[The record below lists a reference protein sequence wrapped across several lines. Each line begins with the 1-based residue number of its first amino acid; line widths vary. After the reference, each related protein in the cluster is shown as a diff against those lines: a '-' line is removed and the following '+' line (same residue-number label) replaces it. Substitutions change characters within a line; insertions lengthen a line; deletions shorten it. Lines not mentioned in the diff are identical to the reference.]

1 VIIGSVSSHKDKPLK
16 YYQMLA
22 DDLGLS
28 KRVYISD
35 EFVGDEKRL
44 SYFQAADYI
53 LLTYAGSFHSQ
64 TATLTTA
71 VNARRRVLASSGS
84 SPMQDLVIHFG
95 LGVYVE
101 PDSSDAVAD
110 GMATLLHGKLPEPYW
125 EGYEAHATWETNVT
139 RLLQATADH
148 LSGKTPIEKQF
159 EGLEDETLEIPELL
173 NARRI
178 AHQKTPPP
186 KKRTA
191 TANKPVTRKKNTP
204 STEEV
209 PVAEKAN
216 GHAPESN
223 LDSHP
228 IFPGF
233 DLLNTAEQAPART
246 RSETAVKTE
255 PAKTSRR
262 RKAPMSEVA
271 GAE

>member
-1 VIIGSVSSHKDKPLK
+1 LK

-28 KRVYISD
+28 KRVFISD

-71 VNARRRVLASSGS
+71 VNARRQVLASSGA
-84 SPMQDLVIHFG
+84 SPMEDLVRHFG

-110 GMATLLHGKLPEPYW
+110 GMATLLHGKLPEPDW

-148 LSGKTPIEKQF
+148 LSGKSPVEKQF
-159 EGLEDETLEIPELL
+159 EGLEDEGLEIPELL

-178 AHQKTPPP
+178 HHQKTPPP

-191 TANKPVTRKKNTP
+191 TAKKPVTRKKKTA

-209 PVAEKAN
+209 PMSEKVN
-216 GHAPESN
+216 GHAPGDKI
-223 LDSHP
+223 DSHP
-228 IFPGF
+228 VFPGF
-233 DLLNTAEQAPART
+233 DLLNTKEPEPALEPAPTSARK
-246 RSETAVKTE
+246 RTADKSKPVKT
-255 PAKTSRR
+255 TRR
-262 RKAPMSEVA
+262 RKAPISEVA